1 MTPTQYTIDSG
12 DIMARKR
19 LKLDNLLSIADTVI
33 ESKSSGSNYFEPTYQ
48 VIYNSQSRGMM
59 LGSGLYSKVF
69 KHPEKENR
77 VIKVFKEKE
86 RTGLSAYG
94 LYLLRVLKN
103 PEYKYKRCLP
113 KIFKITCIAFK
124 DGSGDY
130 YFCVEM
136 EKLSSMTAS
145 ECAGYLPNKYPTM
158 GDLKKHPI
166 LQKFWKEHKNYVGWD
181 LHSGNIMLRPSSKG
195 RKRNQWVLTDP
206 FCDA

>member
-19 LKLDNLLSIADTVI
+19 AKLNDLLSIADTVI
-33 ESKSSGSNYFEPTYQ
+33 ESKSSGNNYFEPAYQ
-48 VIYNSQSRGMM
+48 VIYNGQSRGMM

-77 VIKVFKEKE
+77 VIKVFKEME

-94 LYLLRVLKN
+94 RYLLKVLKN
-103 PEYKYKRCLP
+103 PEYKNKRCLP

-124 DGSGDY
+124 DEETY

-136 EKLSSMTAS
+136 EKLHSMTES
-145 ECAGYLPNKYPTM
+145 ECAEHLPKKYPTR

-166 LQKFWKEHKNYVGWD
+166 LQNFWKEHKNYVGWD
-181 LHSGNIMLRPSSKG
+181 LHSGNIMLRPSSNG

>member
-33 ESKSSGSNYFEPTYQ
+33 ESKSSGSNYYGPAYQ
-48 VIYNSQSRGMM
+48 VIYNSQSREMM
-59 LGSGLYSKVF
+59 LGSGLYSRVF

-77 VIKVFKEKE
+77 VIKVFKEREK
-86 RTGLSAYG
+86 TSLSAYG
-94 LYLLRVLKN
+94 LYLLKVLKN
-103 PEYKYKRCLP
+103 PKYKYKRCLP
-113 KIFKITCIAFK
+113 KIFKITCIVFK
-124 DGSGDY
+124 DEETY

-145 ECAGYLPNKYPTM
+145 ECAGHLPKKYPTR

-181 LHSGNIMLRPSSKG
+181 LHWGNIMLRPSSKG

>member
-19 LKLDNLLSIADTVI
+19 SKLDDLLSIADTVI
-33 ESKSSGSNYFEPTYQ
+33 ESKSSGSNYFGPAYQ
-48 VIYNSQSRGMM
+48 VVYNSQSRKMM
-59 LGSGLYSKVF
+59 LGSGLYSQVF
-69 KHPEKENR
+69 KHPEKANR
-77 VIKVFKEKE
+77 VIKVFREKE
-86 RTGLSAYG
+86 WASLSAYG
-94 LYLLRVLKN
+94 RYLLRVLKN

-124 DGSGDY
+124 DEETY

-136 EKLSSMTAS
+136 EKLLSMTAS
-145 ECAGYLPNKYPTM
+145 ECAEHLPKKYPTR
-158 GDLKKHPI
+158 GALKKHPI
-166 LQKFWKEHKNYVGWD
+166 LQKFWKKHKDYVEWD
-181 LHSGNIMLRPSSKG
+181 LHSGNIMLRPSSEG